1 MILFAL
7 LQLSVCLGILNSSL
21 ANQMELNYHP
31 IVGASAGE
39 LKIEVRNKHNYYGQI
54 FVGSKYEEV
63 RIIFDTMSTWTS
75 ILQTKT
81 SGYTILSNYD
91 QEESRTASP
100 LYSE

>member
-1 MILFAL
+1 MIFFAILKLF
-7 LQLSVCLGILNSSL
+7 VCLGSFNLSL
-21 ANQMELNYHP
+21 ANQLELNHHP

-75 ILQTKT
+75 IL
-81 SGYTILSNYD
+81 
-91 QEESRTASP
+91 
-100 LYSE
+100 